1 MSDTNT
7 KLHDDLMGLREA
19 AALVLA
25 ILQDE
30 AWWERTRL
38 LLAQYPQRGAYELVN
53 SQEFADALNAL
64 FVTLHPDSD
73 NDEMQ
78 ERVYAALATAP
89 EQEKLISIIMQETD
103 VCLFGGGAMRDG
115 LPRRNSCR
123 FGHPG
128 CACADWIGARLAAG

>member
-1 MSDTNT
+1 MRIGEHEMNAAEIEQ
-7 KLHDDLMGLREA
+7 KLEQL
-19 AALVLA
+19 
-25 ILQDE
+25 
-30 AWWERTRL
+30 ERK
-38 LLAQYPQRGAYELVN
+38 LAQAE
-53 SQEFADALNAL
+53 S
-64 FVTLHPDSD
+64 
-73 NDEMQ
+73 
-78 ERVYAALATAP
+78 